1 VVTGSPK
8 FDALLESAR
17 TLDRAAVRARLGV
30 AQGERLLLVASRFRG
45 IRGTHQ
51 SIGSA
56 FPALVRAVERLGVR
70 CLVKPHPAEPADVYA
85 RVVKDEHST
94 RVSVLSTGADL
105 VELLHASDA
114 LCTVESLSAVEALV
128 LERPVLLLNMPT
140 NLRRM
145 AEQGVALG
153 VAAGTDPEEALRQVL
168 FDEATQGRLREARAR
183 YLSDLAHGVDGEAT
197 TRIVALLR
205 EAASP
210 ARA

>member
-1 VVTGSPK
+1 
-8 FDALLESAR
+8 
-17 TLDRAAVRARLGV
+17 VRARLGV
-30 AQGERLLLVASRFRG
+30 GDGERLLLVASRFRG

-70 CLVKPHPAEPADVYA
+70 CVVKPHPAEPAGGYRDVVA
-85 RVVKDEHST
+85 AENST
-94 RVSVLSTGADL
+94 RVSVLSSGADL
-105 VELLHASDA
+105 VELLLACDA

-153 VAAGTDPEEALRQVL
+153 VDAGADPEEALRQVL
-168 FDEATQGRLREARAR
+168 FEGPAQQRLAEARAR
-183 YLSDLAHGVDGEAT
+183 YLSDLAHGVDGQAT
-197 TRIVALLR
+197 TRIVTLLQD
-205 EAASP
+205 AARPLES
-210 ARA
+210 ASRDRF